1 MSSILFVDA
10 NRLLAMPSG
19 VSRRWRPRSLL
30 QLVLLAF
37 LMVMLPL
44 AVLVYQAG
52 QALSELS
59 ELAEQSARDAVE
71 ETRRARVIG
80 NLALELER
88 SARQFAVVEEPSLLA
103 IFSERLDEFSTLL
116 RQHHRLMPKDP
127 DVSALVSFLEGL
139 GEMSEL
145 PLDEFRA
152 RLDGFVSMAEHIE
165 PMRQATNRLVDQRLD
180 RIHSRAVAVQERL
193 WWQTLGLV
201 SASLLLMI
209 LFTRLIIRPVS
220 YLEKRIL
227 SIGGGQARPQRPI
240 HGPAELVRLDERL
253 DWLASRLHELEEEKQ
268 QFLRH
273 MSHELKTPLS
283 SVREGV
289 ALLADGVAG
298 ELTESQ
304 REVLGLI
311 DSSGSEL
318 QRLIEQLL
326 DYNLNLQQ
334 QNRYLEIER
343 LDIATLVREVLAKHR
358 LALHSK
364 DMSVTVFDGP
374 LYWHVDR
381 SATVNILDNL
391 VSNAIAYGEDAGEL
405 EIRACC
411 RHGELYVEVA
421 NSGEPIH
428 EQDRQRLFEPFY
440 QGRVRRKGTL
450 KGSGIGLSV
459 AADCARLQHGMLG
472 LVDDDRLSV
481 CFRLVLPSGND
492 INTVAATSALDDK
505 RNSS

>member
-1 MSSILFVDA
+1 
-10 NRLLAMPSG
+10 MPSV

-52 QALSELS
+52 LALSELS
-59 ELAEQSARDAVE
+59 ELAEQSAREAVE
-71 ETRRARVIG
+71 ETRRARTLG

-103 IFSERLDEFSTLL
+103 IFDERLSEFSTLL
-116 RQHHRLMPKDP
+116 GQHHQLLPKDP
-127 DVSALVSFLEGL
+127 DVSALVSYLEGL

-145 PLDEFRA
+145 PMDEFRLRLDEFV
-152 RLDGFVSMAEHIE
+152 GMAEHIE
-165 PMRQATNRLVDQRLD
+165 PMRRATNMLIDQRLD
-180 RIHSRAVAVQERL
+180 RIDSRAVAVQELL
-193 WWQTLGLV
+193 WWQALGLV

-220 YLEKRIL
+220 HLEKRIL
-227 SIGGGQARPQRPI
+227 SIGGGQAKPQKPI

-253 DWLASRLHELEEEKQ
+253 DWLSSRLHQLEEEKQ

-273 MSHELKTPLS
+273 MSHELKTPLA
-283 SVREGV
+283 SVREGA
-289 ALLADGVAG
+289 ALLADGIAG

-311 DSSGSEL
+311 DASGKEL
-318 QRLIEQLL
+318 QHLIEQLL
-326 DYNLNLQQ
+326 DYNLLQ
-334 QNRYLEIER
+334 QNRRLEMSR

-358 LALHSK
+358 LALQSK
-364 DMSVTVFDGP
+364 GMSVTVFDGP
-374 LYWHVDR
+374 LYWRADHT
-381 SATVNILDNL
+381 ATMSILDNL

-405 EIRACC
+405 EIHAYCQ
-411 RHGELYVEVA
+411 HNELYIEVA

-440 QGRVRRKGTL
+440 QGRVRRKGAL

-459 AADCARLQHGMLG
+459 AADCARLQRGILG
-472 LVDDDRLSV
+472 LVDHDRLSV
-481 CFRLVLPSGND
+481 CFRLVLPPGED
-492 INTVAATSALDDK
+492 IKVVAATSARDDT
-505 RNSS
+505 RSSS